1 MQNGNNPTRTTKK
14 ERMKKIFGVLSLIAI
29 LTVSFTLQA
38 SANGIDN
45 NVEFVVSV
53 DYPSIEVAVATVEV
67 PTVFEF
73 INVTDNSVNYIASG
87 EGVDIPDIDSRD
99 SAINLNNFSVT
110 HLPFEVGLLSE
121 ASYKNTISPNLNEY
135 IKDYNY
141 TYGSEAPDIVSR
153 ISSNIGKF
161 TKYNI

>member
-1 MQNGNNPTRTTKK
+1 
-14 ERMKKIFGVLSLIAI
+14 MKRIFGVLSLIAI
-29 LTVSFTLQA
+29 LTVAFTSQA

-53 DYPSIEVAVATVEV
+53 DYHPNVVIAVATLEV
-67 PTVFEF
+67 PKVFGF
-73 INVTDNSVNYIASG
+73 INVADNSVNYIASW
-87 EGVDIPDIDSRD
+87 EGVEIPDIDSRD
-99 SAINLNNFSVT
+99 SVINLNDFSAT

-121 ASYKNTISPNLNEY
+121 AFYNENTIPLNLNKY
-135 IKDYNY
+135 VKSYNY

-153 ISSNIGKF
+153 ISSNIGKI

>member
-1 MQNGNNPTRTTKK
+1 
-14 ERMKKIFGVLSLIAI
+14 MKKIFGVLSLIAI
-29 LTVSFTLQA
+29 LTVAFTLQA

-53 DYPSIEVAVATVEV
+53 EHPSVVIAVATLEV
-67 PTVFEF
+67 PKLFGVFNPTGEP
-73 INVTDNSVNYIASG
+73 VTKTAQS
-87 EGVDIPDIDSRD
+87 EGDVEIPDIVSKD
-99 SAINLNNFSVT
+99 SAINLGNNFAVT

-121 ASYKNTISPNLNEY
+121 ASYNESISLNLNQY
-135 IKDYNY
+135 VKNYNY
-141 TYGSEAPDIVSR
+141 TFGSEAPDIVSR